1 MSDDEL
7 DAYEIF
13 ACGSCDCCE
22 TFHLVT
28 RKLCF
33 SHFSSKMNSFCFTKT
48 ENSFTLI
55 RSDGLLIPQSFDIY
69 PFGDFWYVPV
79 SVHVRERNL
88 KLSCIVTPRIIE

>member
-7 DAYEIF
+7 DAYKVF

-22 TFHLVT
+22 TFHFVT

-33 SHFSSKMNSFCFTKT
+33 SHFSSKMNFFCFTKT

-69 PFGDFWYVPV
+69 PFGDFWYVPRV
-79 SVHVRERNL
+79 FD
-88 KLSCIVTPRIIE
+88 IFIIFND